1 VLLRSCACFIHPD
14 FGPVFGSI
22 ATKLPEDPA
31 QRPSGLPAEH
41 SHRWTVYVRGVDGA
55 DITYWLRKVQF
66 KLHDTY
72 AQPLRMI
79 EAPAPFEVTETGWGE
94 FEVGIKL
101 TFVPE
106 SGEKPASVYHQLK
119 LHPWGENA
127 EAVRVNNEPVIS
139 ECFEEVVF
147 NEPSEAF
154 YDILTN
160 SHPPQVK
167 GKNASKSAKLK
178 KGGER
183 TAEIPEKE
191 AGSNPYSVRAEMREL
206 DRLAAAVKQVD
217 GMLGEEKTKLAE
229 REIELEELRKSEG
242 VVKPK

>member
-1 VLLRSCACFIHPD
+1 M
-14 FGPVFGSI
+14 FGSV
-22 ATKLPEDPA
+22 ATPLPADPA

-41 SHRWTVYVRGVDGA
+41 THQWTVFVRGVDGA
-55 DITYWLRKVQF
+55 DITYWLKKVQF

-94 FEVGIKL
+94 FEVGIKM

-119 LHPWGENA
+119 LHPWGDDA
-127 EAVRVNNEPVIS
+127 EAMREKRAPVVS
-139 ECFEEVVF
+139 QNYEEVVF

-160 SHPPQVK
+160 PAPPPTK
-167 GKNASKSAKLK
+167 GKYAAKKATMK
-178 KGGER
+178 KPDER

-191 AGSNPYSVRAEMREL
+191 TPNNPYSTRAEMKEL
-206 DRLAAAVKQVD
+206 DRLNNAMKQVEQ
-217 GMLGEEKTKLAE
+217 LVKEEKERLLE
-229 REIELEELRKSEG
+229 REQELEELRKTEG

>member
-1 VLLRSCACFIHPD
+1 M
-14 FGPVFGSI
+14 FGSI
-22 ATKLPEDPA
+22 ATKLAEDPSA
-31 QRPSGLPAEH
+31 RPAGLPSEH

-79 EAPAPFEVTETGWGE
+79 EAPGPFEVTETGWGE

-127 EAVRVNNEPVIS
+127 EAMRAGTRPVVS
-139 ECFEEVVF
+139 ESYEEVVF

-154 YDILTN
+154 YEILTN
-160 SHPPQVK
+160 AAPPPAK
-167 GKNASKSAKLK
+167 GKSAAKMAKLK

-183 TAEIPEKE
+183 TAEIPDKE
-191 AGSNPYSVRAEMREL
+191 SADNPYSVRAEMREL
-206 DRLAAAVKQVD
+206 DRLAAATKQVES
-217 GMLGEEKTKLAE
+217 MLAEEKRTLAE
-229 REIELEELRKSEG
+229 REMELEELRQSEG